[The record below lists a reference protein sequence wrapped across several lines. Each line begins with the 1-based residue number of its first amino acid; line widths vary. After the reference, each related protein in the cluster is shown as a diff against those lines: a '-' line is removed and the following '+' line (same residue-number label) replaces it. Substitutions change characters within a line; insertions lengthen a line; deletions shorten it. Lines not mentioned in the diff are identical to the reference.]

1 MQTIA
6 CRAVRQALLFAL
18 ATTLVL
24 SPEAALAGKQ
34 DKTTPPP
41 RSVAKT
47 AKPKVV
53 LGAFVGPKAAEVRKW
68 ANKGLA
74 KATNLKLV
82 EDENAASVAPG
93 SSDSDYA
100 SVAQASGADVLVIG
114 KVSLQKKVG

>member
-1 MQTIA
+1 MGERHGGDRRRRRGSTWGWRHIGFLRLRKDSMQTIA

-34 DKTTPPP
+34 DKTTTPP

-68 ANKGLA
+68 AHKGLA
-74 KATNLKLV
+74 KATNLK
-82 EDENAASVAPG
+82 
-93 SSDSDYA
+93 
-100 SVAQASGADVLVIG
+100 
-114 KVSLQKKVG
+114 